1 MKNRQPKISPVL
13 ALAVGVLAVSTASI
27 FIRYAQSD
35 TSSLVIA
42 AGRMLFATLLMA
54 PFTLSRH
61 YGELKRLA
69 RGDLLLAL
77 LSGIILALHFA
88 TWISSLEYTSV
99 ASSVVLVTT
108 TPLWV
113 GILSPLTIKEPF
125 SKAIKIGLFFALVG
139 GTIVG
144 LSDACVLH
152 EGSVICPAMSEF
164 ISGRAFLGDL
174 LALTGAIMAAGYMI
188 IGRKLRA
195 RVSLASYIFLVYGMA
210 AITLVVIMLLAGES
224 PLGISAVTLLWILL
238 LALIPQLL
246 GHSIFNWALG
256 YLSAGFVSIT
266 LLGEPIGSTILAY
279 ILLDEAPTLLK
290 VFGAILI
297 LTGIVIASR
306 RDTSVPEPESKTD

>member
-1 MKNRQPKISPVL
+1 MSNRQPKISPVL

-125 SKAIKIGLFFALVG
+125 SRAIKVGMLFALIG

-144 LSDACVLH
+144 LSDACVLNG
-152 EGSVICPAMSEF
+152 GSVTCPAMSEF
-164 ISGRAFLGDL
+164 INGRAFLGDL